1 MIQTIKNISIV
12 LLFFCFIEATEN
24 NEFTSL
30 DNSQLIDLSVYDG
43 QGALLLSWSISDT
56 IKISETRIYSKE
68 FGQKE
73 FELLSILGEDKTK
86 YLDSNCEP
94 GSRYFYKIAITDMF
108 GKTYSSDL
116 ATPPFGT
123 CIPIQTFPLIEKDV
137 RSVHHL
143 IIEHLHQELISFYPY
158 TDLAAIL
165 SLLNPNLQSNNK
177 WIEVF
182 PLEKLLEIEPV
193 IQIVDDVIKNK
204 TLYDDIMV
212 YGPLYKNH
220 LYLEPQDWKTN
231 VKESISNIRNEWKTL
246 YASYVDAKDLY
257 DIIAP
262 VRIIGSKRT
271 DAGNLLKI
279 YLFHPEQM
287 HGNDIYVMSG
297 DEYISIN
304 NRENS
309 NPKLMLLH
317 VPIHWDYVD
326 LMMNDVFIQSC
337 PLFIDDPVIYT
348 IEGDIMPMD
357 DLSENSIRVENEK
370 SSLLFNELTWNPFT
384 RKLNLELAGSQDL
397 SKEYFIKNDNSRLW
411 EIGTYT
417 EFQTHYYDS
426 TFILDQGTE
435 LPTIITLNTLGDNEN
450 ILEYIVLDTLPFAI
464 NRIPDGGSW
473 HYSDSQTLGM
483 SNESIDND
491 FDQEFVP
498 DLFVLYQNYPNPF
511 NGQTKISF
519 DLLEDA
525 IVNLYITDAT
535 GRIHDKLIE
544 EEYKNRGM
552 YNYVWNGDG
561 RSTGIYFITL
571 FAKVN
576 NAPPAVFSRKMIYLK

>member
-1 MIQTIKNISIV
+1 
-12 LLFFCFIEATEN
+12 
-24 NEFTSL
+24 
-30 DNSQLIDLSVYDG
+30 
-43 QGALLLSWSISDT
+43 
-56 IKISETRIYSKE
+56 
-68 FGQKE
+68 
-73 FELLSILGEDKTK
+73 
-86 YLDSNCEP
+86 
-94 GSRYFYKIAITDMF
+94 
-108 GKTYSSDL
+108 
-116 ATPPFGT
+116 
-123 CIPIQTFPLIEKDV
+123 
-137 RSVHHL
+137 
-143 IIEHLHQELISFYPY
+143 
-158 TDLAAIL
+158 
-165 SLLNPNLQSNNK
+165 
-177 WIEVF
+177 
-182 PLEKLLEIEPV
+182 
-193 IQIVDDVIKNK
+193 
-204 TLYDDIMV
+204 
-212 YGPLYKNH
+212 
-220 LYLEPQDWKTN
+220 
-231 VKESISNIRNEWKTL
+231 
-246 YASYVDAKDLY
+246 
-257 DIIAP
+257 
-262 VRIIGSKRT
+262 
-271 DAGNLLKI
+271 
-279 YLFHPEQM
+279 M

-309 NPKLMLLH
+309 NPKLMVLH
-317 VPIHWDYVD
+317 VPINWGYVD

-337 PLFIDDPVIYT
+337 PLFIDDSVIYT

-357 DLSENSIRVENEK
+357 DLSGNSIRVENEK

-397 SKEYFIKNDNSRLW
+397 DKEYFIKNDNSRLW

-498 DLFVLYQNYPNPF
+498 DLFILYQNYPNPF

>member
-12 LLFFCFIEATEN
+12 LILSCFIEATESN
-24 NEFTSL
+24 DRTGF

-43 QGALLLSWSISDT
+43 QGTLLLSWSISDT
-56 IKISETRIYSKE
+56 IKVSETKIFSKE
-68 FGQKE
+68 FGQKQ

-94 GSRYFYKIAITDMF
+94 DSRYFYKIEMTDMF

-116 ATPPFGT
+116 VTPPFGT
-123 CIPIQTFPLIEKDV
+123 CIPIRSIPLSEMDV

-143 IIEHLHQELISFYPY
+143 IIEHLHQELKNLYPY
-158 TDLAAIL
+158 TDLTAVL
-165 SLLNPNLQSNNK
+165 SLLNPNLQSNNR

-182 PLEKLLEIEPV
+182 PLEKLLEIESA
-193 IQIVDDVIKNK
+193 IQIIDDVINNK
-204 TLYDDIMV
+204 TLHDDIME
-212 YGPLYKNH
+212 YGLLYRNH
-220 LYLEPQDWKTN
+220 LYLEPHEWKAN
-231 VKESISNIRNEWKTL
+231 VKESILDIRNEWESL
-246 YASYVDAKDLY
+246 YASYVDAKNIY
-257 DIIAP
+257 DIVAP
-262 VRIIGSKRT
+262 IRIIGSKQT
-271 DAGNLLKI
+271 DAGHLLNI
-279 YLFHPEQM
+279 YLFHPEQT

-297 DEYISIN
+297 DEYIGIDN
-304 NRENS
+304 HENS

-317 VPIHWDYVD
+317 VPINWDYVD
-326 LMMNDVFIQSC
+326 LMMDDVFIQSC

-348 IEGDIMPMD
+348 IEGDIIPMGD
-357 DLSENSIRVENEK
+357 RSESSIRVENEK
-370 SSLLFNELTWNPFT
+370 SSLFFNEFTWNPFT
-384 RKLNLELAGSQDL
+384 RKLKIELTGNQEFD
-397 SKEYFIKNDNSRLW
+397 KEYSIENNNSRLW
-411 EIGTYT
+411 EIGTYD
-417 EFQTHYYDS
+417 EFQTQYEDS
-426 TFILDQGTE
+426 TFILDQAIE

-464 NRIPDGGSW
+464 SRIPDGGSW

-483 SNESIDND
+483 PNESIDNY

-544 EEYKNRGM
+544 EEYKSRGM
-552 YNYVWNGDG
+552 YNYVWDGDG